1 MTAAKTNNSKYQ
13 IDMCRGPL
21 GKQIVIFTVP
31 LILSGILQMLF
42 HSADL
47 IIVGRFAS
55 HQALA
60 AVGATGSLT
69 SLIVNIFIGLSVGT
83 NVLVARYIGEK
94 NRIKLFQTTHTA
106 IFVSLAGGVLLAALG
121 LLVAK
126 PILQQM
132 DTPDDVI
139 DMSVLYMKIYFS
151 GMPLIMLYNFGSA
164 ILRASGDTKRPFY
177 FLVFSGIINVLL
189 NLFFVLVCRW
199 DVGGVATATVISQA
213 IAAVLVLR
221 VLVTEKSGC
230 RIRLNMLKIDWK
242 ILREMMW
249 FGIPAGFQSSCFS
262 IANIMIQTALNG
274 FGSEALAGYTA
285 AATWEAVGY
294 VTGNAFGQAA
304 TSFVSQNFGGRQ
316 YGRIRQ
322 TVKYCAVFSAGM
334 LFVISSLLLIFA
346 DPALALFNAEL
357 SVIRWGMLR
366 FSIILPFQFVSGIM
380 ETLVGALRGLGH
392 VAIPTVIMICCICI
406 FRIIWLSVVFP
417 NWHTMA
423 ALIWSYPI
431 SWLLAVA
438 ANGVCFYYA
447 QKKLCH
453 LQ

>member
-294 VTGNAFGQAA
+294 VTGNSFGQAA

-346 DPALALFNAEL
+346 DPALALFNAKV

-438 ANGVCFYYA
+438 ANGVCFHYA
-447 QKKLCH
+447 QKKLFCR
-453 LQ
+453 

>member
-346 DPALALFNAEL
+346 DPALALFNAEV

-447 QKKLCH
+447 QKKLFCR
-453 LQ
+453 

>member
-1 MTAAKTNNSKYQ
+1 M
-13 IDMCRGPL
+13 
-21 GKQIVIFTVP
+21 VF
-31 LILSGILQMLF
+31 LF
-42 HSADL
+42 
-47 IIVGRFAS
+47 
-55 HQALA
+55 
-60 AVGATGSLT
+60 
-69 SLIVNIFIGLSVGT
+69 
-83 NVLVARYIGEK
+83 Y
-94 NRIKLFQTTHTA
+94 
-106 IFVSLAGGVLLAALG
+106 
-121 LLVAK
+121 
-126 PILQQM
+126 LQQLLHLLLLLKNNIHHHFQLNHM
-132 DTPDDVI
+132 
-139 DMSVLYMKIYFS
+139 YMKIYFS

-447 QKKLCH
+447 QKKLFCR
-453 LQ
+453 

>member
-447 QKKLCH
+447 QKKLFCR
-453 LQ
+453 

>member
-151 GMPLIMLYNFGSA
+151 GMPLIMQYNFGSA
-164 ILRASGDTKRPFY
+164 IRNVPFIFWFFRASSMYCSTF
-177 FLVFSGIINVLL
+177 FSCWSV
-189 NLFFVLVCRW
+189 
-199 DVGGVATATVISQA
+199 
-213 IAAVLVLR
+213 
-221 VLVTEKSGC
+221 
-230 RIRLNMLKIDWK
+230 
-242 ILREMMW
+242 
-249 FGIPAGFQSSCFS
+249 
-262 IANIMIQTALNG
+262 
-274 FGSEALAGYTA
+274 
-285 AATWEAVGY
+285 
-294 VTGNAFGQAA
+294 
-304 TSFVSQNFGGRQ
+304 
-316 YGRIRQ
+316 
-322 TVKYCAVFSAGM
+322 AGM
-334 LFVISSLLLIFA
+334 S
-346 DPALALFNAEL
+346 AEL
-357 SVIRWGMLR
+357 PLQRSFRKPLLR
-366 FSIILPFQFVSGIM
+366 CWFCG
-380 ETLVGALRGLGH
+380 
-392 VAIPTVIMICCICI
+392 C
-406 FRIIWLSVVFP
+406 W
-417 NWHTMA
+417 
-423 ALIWSYPI
+423 
-431 SWLLAVA
+431 
-438 ANGVCFYYA
+438 
-447 QKKLCH
+447 
-453 LQ
+453 

>member
-94 NRIKLFQTTHTA
+94 NRSKLFQTTHTA

-447 QKKLCH
+447 QKKLFCR
-453 LQ
+453 